1 MNEVRQDGQIVD
13 QIIKALQGV
22 VDPELGIDLVIL
34 GLIYGIDMTIDGT
47 VTVTMTLT
55 TMGCPITDVLRQMIE
70 TAIRKVNGVCRVRV
84 DVVWEPAWTPARMSR
99 LAKITLGY
107 HG

>member
-22 VDPELGIDLVIL
+22 VDPELGIDLVNL

-47 VTVTMTLT
+47 VTVTMS
-55 TMGCPITDVLRQMIE
+55 CPITDVLQQMIE